1 MLMNCNLMIFNETGI
16 NRKLFEPVLTLIALY
31 FDREITHTKAEE
43 ALFLS
48 AQNFINKII
57 IFNVSIDEKDR
68 VTRKY
73 FAVYF

>member
-1 MLMNCNLMIFNETGI
+1 MRQALIGSSLSQFLLSLPYISMAKLPT
-16 NRKLFEPVLTLIALY
+16 RKP
-31 FDREITHTKAEE
+31 EE